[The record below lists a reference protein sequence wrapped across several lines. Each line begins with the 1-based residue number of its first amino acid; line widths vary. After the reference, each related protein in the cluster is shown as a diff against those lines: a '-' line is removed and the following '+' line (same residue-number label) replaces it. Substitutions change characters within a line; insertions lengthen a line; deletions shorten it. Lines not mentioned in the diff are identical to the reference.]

1 MMQLKSPLAHLVTI
15 GAGEVV
21 RERVRRAALDARARL
36 GIERIAYFDV
46 KPCAFGPAALDP
58 AVEQFG
64 LIPEGG
70 SAADAVR
77 RAGLLGPRTLVLVC
91 TPTDSHVRYAR
102 EFAPLVGRVGVEK
115 PTCHDP
121 AAARGLLDFAGTVFP
136 LGHQLF
142 KREMLDFVTACRS
155 GELNLGDVARLEFT
169 LFEDK
174 GVGARQ
180 VDDAVWDTG
189 WHGIECAV
197 APVLALAGR
206 VRVAIKRVRVATY
219 RAGPDRPRAATA
231 ARIDAVLSA
240 AARTVPVTIRVAKG
254 ARAGA
259 KAVDVFGSD
268 GRAARRVS
276 LAEGGHHAH
285 GRMIEEL
292 WSARPDMR
300 LNLREVG
307 DVVSAC
313 ANAARRAEVMPAYPF
328 GELPDWLTAGSDIKT
343 RPAPEPPSRCADD
356 PVFAPNA

>member
-1 MMQLKSPLAHLVTI
+1 M
-15 GAGEVV
+15 
-21 RERVRRAALDARARL
+21 
-36 GIERIAYFDV
+36 
-46 KPCAFGPAALDP
+46 KPCSFGPVPLDP
-58 AVEQFG
+58 AFEQFG
-64 LIPEGG
+64 LIPEG
-70 SAADAVR
+70 STAADAVR

-102 EFAPLVGRVGVEK
+102 ELAPLVGRVAIEK
-115 PTCHDP
+115 STCHDP
-121 AAARGLLDFAGTVFP
+121 AAARGLLDFEGHVFP

-142 KREMLDFVTACRS
+142 KREMLDFVAACRR
-155 GELNLGDVARLEFT
+155 GELTLADVARVGFT

-180 VDDAVWDTG
+180 IDDAVWDTG

-197 APVLALAGR
+197 APVLALAGG
-206 VRVAIKRVRVATY
+206 VRIAIRRVRVATY

-240 AARTVPVTIRVAKG
+240 PAKTIPVTIRVAKG
-254 ARAGA
+254 ARDSA
-259 KAVDVFGSD
+259 KTVDVFAPS
-268 GRAARRVS
+268 GRAVRRVS
-276 LAEGGHHAH
+276 LVEGGHHAH

-313 ANAARRAEVMPAYPF
+313 ASAARRAEVMPAYTYGEPF
-328 GELPDWLTAGSDIKT
+328 NYPQLGCVI
-343 RPAPEPPSRCADD
+343 RSRGGCR
-356 PVFAPNA
+356 